1 MNKCKK
7 SLEEAIRESGLKDG
21 MTVSFHHHLRNGD
34 YVLNTVMDCIAKM
47 GIRNIKIN
55 ASALTDAALPLLE
68 HIKNGVV
75 TGIETA
81 YIGPG
86 LGRELTKGVLPE
98 PIIFRSHGGRAHAV
112 TSGQS
117 HIDVAFIAASM
128 ADKEGNITG
137 QVGKSA
143 FGPIGYAAA
152 DAKCADHKIAIT
164 DCLAEKAERVS
175 ISSEYIDAVVCV
187 ESIGD
192 PEKIMSNTT
201 QITRSPLRLKIA
213 KDTARL
219 IAASG
224 LLKNGMSFQ
233 TGSGGISLAAAK
245 FLREQMKERGIVG
258 SYCLGGITEYLVD
271 LYREGL
277 FESILDVQC
286 FDMAAVSSLRDD
298 AEHRE
303 ISCSEYADIA
313 MEGCYINNLNV
324 AILSATEID
333 LDFNVNV
340 HTDSYGNI
348 MGGSGGHTDASEG
361 ADLTI
366 IVAPLLR
373 GRISTVRERV
383 TTIST
388 PGKFIDAFVTE
399 RGIAVNPKRTDLYAK
414 LKDAG
419 LPLMDIKEQ
428 YARALELT
436 GIPEKQEKGER
447 IAARVLFRDGTELDT
462 IAVKDKIIN

>member
-1 MNKCKK
+1 MNKCKS
-7 SLEEAIRESGLKDG
+7 SLKQAIKESGLKDG

-34 YVLNTVMDCIAKM
+34 CVLNTVMDCIAEM
-47 GIRNIKIN
+47 GIRNIKVN
-55 ASALTDAALPLLE
+55 ASSLTDVALPLLD

-81 YIGPG
+81 YIGPA
-86 LGRELTKGVLPE
+86 LGRELTKGILPE
-98 PIIFRSHGGRAHAV
+98 PIIFRSHGARAHSV
-112 TSGQS
+112 SSGIS

-128 ADKEGNITG
+128 ADKSGNLTG
-137 QVGKSA
+137 QLGRSA
-143 FGPIGYAAA
+143 FGPMGYAIA
-152 DAKCADHKIAIT
+152 DARSAGYKIALT
-164 DCLAEKAERVS
+164 DCLVEKNDRIS
-175 ISSEYIDAVVCV
+175 INGELIDAVVCV

-201 QITRSPLRLKIA
+201 EITRSPLRLKIA

-224 LLKNGMSFQ
+224 LLTDGMSFQ

-245 FLREQMKERGIVG
+245 FLRDEMKERGVVG
-258 SYCLGGITEYLVD
+258 SYCLGGITKYLVD

-277 FESILDVQC
+277 FSSILDVQC
-286 FDMAAVSSLRDD
+286 FDMAAVNSLRDD
-298 AEHRE
+298 EEHRE
-303 ISCSEYADIA
+303 ISCTEYADIA
-313 MEGCYINNLNV
+313 FDGCYINNLNV

-361 ADLTI
+361 ADLTV

-373 GRISTVRERV
+373 GRISTVKKRV
-383 TTIST
+383 TTVST
-388 PGKFIDAFVTE
+388 PGKFIDVFVSE
-399 RGIAVNPKRTDLYAK
+399 RGIAVNPLRSDLYEK
-414 LKDAG
+414 FKEAG

-428 YARALELT
+428 YARAVELT
-436 GIPEKQEKGER
+436 GVPDTLKKSEK
-447 IAARVLFRDGTELDT
+447 IAAKVLFRDGSLLDT
-462 IAVKDKIIN
+462 ISVVE

>member
-1 MNKCKK
+1 MNKCKD
-7 SLEEAIRESGLKDG
+7 SLMQAIADSGLKNG

-34 YVLNTVMDCIAKM
+34 NVLNTVMECIAEM
-47 GIRNIKIN
+47 GYRDIKIN
-55 ASALTDAALPLLE
+55 ASSLTDAALPLLE

-81 YIGPG
+81 YIGPA
-86 LGRELTKGVLPE
+86 LGKELSKGILPE
-98 PIIFRSHGGRAHAV
+98 PIVFRSHGGRAHSV
-112 TSGQS
+112 TSGIS
-117 HIDVAFIAASM
+117 HIDVAFIAAST
-128 ADKEGNITG
+128 ADKEGNLTG
-137 QVGKSA
+137 QLGRSA
-143 FGPIGYAAA
+143 FGPMGYAVA
-152 DAKCADHKIAIT
+152 DAKCADHKIAVT
-164 DCLAEKAERVS
+164 DCLVEKNERVS
-175 ISSEYIDAVVCV
+175 IDGSFIDAVVCV
-187 ESIGD
+187 DSIGD

-201 QITRSPLRLKIA
+201 KITRSPLRLKIA

-245 FLREQMKERGIVG
+245 FLRDEMKKRSVVG

-277 FESILDVQC
+277 FGSVLDVQC
-286 FDMAAVSSLRDD
+286 FDMAAVCSLRDD
-298 AEHRE
+298 GEHKE
-303 ISCSEYADIA
+303 ISCTEYADIA
-313 MEGCYINNLNV
+313 YEGCYINNLNV

-361 ADLTI
+361 ADLTV

-373 GRISTVRERV
+373 GRISTVKERV

-388 PGKFIDAFVTE
+388 PGKFVDVFVTE
-399 RGIAVNPKRTDLYAK
+399 RGIAVNPLRGDLLEK
-414 LKDAG
+414 FKEAG

-428 YARALELT
+428 YSRAIELT
-436 GIPEKQEKGER
+436 GIPEKQERSKKTV
-447 IAARVLFRDGTELDT
+447 ANVLFRDGSLLDT
-462 IAVKDKIIN
+462 ITAII

>member
-1 MNKCKK
+1 MNKCKD
-7 SLEEAIRESGLKDG
+7 SLMQAIADSGLRDG

-34 YVLNTVMDCIAKM
+34 YVLNTVMDCISEM
-47 GIRNIKIN
+47 GIRGIRVN
-55 ASALTDAALPLLE
+55 ASSLTDAAMPLLE

-75 TGIETA
+75 IGIETA

-86 LGRELTKGVLPE
+86 LGKELTKGILPE

-117 HIDVAFIAASM
+117 HIDVAFIAASIS
-128 ADKEGNITG
+128 DKEGNITG
-137 QVGKSA
+137 QLGRSA
-143 FGPIGYAAA
+143 FGPMGYAVA
-152 DAKCADHKIAIT
+152 DARCADYKIAIT
-164 DCLAEKAERVS
+164 DCLAERCEHIS
-175 ISSEYIDAVVCV
+175 IASEHIDAVVCI

-224 LLKNGMSFQ
+224 LLQNGMSFQ
-233 TGSGGISLAAAK
+233 TGSGGISLAAAR
-245 FLREQMKERGIVG
+245 FLRDEMKARGIVG

-271 LYREGL
+271 LCREGL

-286 FDMAAVSSLRDD
+286 FDTAAVGSLRDD
-298 AEHRE
+298 GWHKE
-303 ISCSEYADIA
+303 ISCTEYADIA
-313 MEGCYINNLNV
+313 YEGCYINNLNV

-361 ADLTI
+361 ADLTV

-373 GRISTVRERV
+373 GRISTVRDHV
-383 TTIST
+383 TTVST
-388 PGKFIDAFVTE
+388 PGKFIDVLVTE
-399 RGIAVNPKRTDLYAK
+399 RGIAVNPLRGDLYEKFKA
-414 LKDAG
+414 AG

-428 YARALELT
+428 YARALALT
-436 GIPEKQEKGER
+436 GVPEKQERSDK

-462 IAVKDKIIN
+462 IAAKK